1 VSFVVNAFYL
11 PLRPTVTYRTYIV
24 FSTVANPRQT
34 GEDNHCNFPASMG
47 PPAQETDAEP
57 LAPSSEHATSTLMAE
72 SQMNAP
78 RVSEQEPPLANAQ
91 PPQDSTIVC
100 DSWQQMV
107 QAVLGVGLLLGAL
120 AMFHYYAPMAE
131 QGVPPSDLQKQ
142 VHDLTAQVEQL
153 KQDQAM
159 PATVLN
165 HYRNS
170 IGYIYGV
177 YQVGFPNQRPAIRAR
192 VSGTGFLVG
201 DGLLATNRHVAEPWY
216 GDSEAEKLIGQGATA
231 MLENL
236 VVFFPGSPTPVALSP
251 ASVSKTSDLAVLRAE
266 DSPVV
271 RSLPALPLAKAAGS
285 PGELVT
291 VIGYPMGIAGMVAK
305 SPTGIYER
313 MAYRHND
320 MNAASELAALSLIRP
335 STTCGHLGDVV
346 GDKLIYDA
354 PTAHGGSGGPVFNAK
369 GEVIGVNSAY
379 MDGFSGGTL
388 GVSVDSLRPL
398 LQEAQKPR

>member
-1 VSFVVNAFYL
+1 MAD
-11 PLRPTVTYRTYIV
+11 PE
-24 FSTVANPRQT
+24 NPQT
-34 GEDNHCNFPASMG
+34 SNE
-47 PPAQETDAEP
+47 
-57 LAPSSEHATSTLMAE
+57 
-72 SQMNAP
+72 
-78 RVSEQEPPLANAQ
+78 
-91 PPQDSTIVC
+91 VC
-100 DSWQQMV
+100 ESWQQMV
-107 QAVLGVGLLLGAL
+107 QGVLGVVLLLGAL
-120 AMFHYYAPMAE
+120 AMVHYYAPMAA
-131 QGVPPSDLQKQ
+131 QGAPPDDLQKQ
-142 VHDLTAQVEQL
+142 VHELTAEVAQL

-159 PATVLN
+159 PATVLA

-177 YQVGFPNQRPAIRAR
+177 YQVGFPNQRPAVRAR

-201 DGLLATNRHVAEPWY
+201 NRLLATNRHVAEPWF
-216 GDSEAEKLIGQGATA
+216 GDSEAQHLIDQGATA

-236 VVFFPGSPTPVALSP
+236 VVFFPGSPTPVNLSP
-251 ASVSKTSDLAVLRAE
+251 ASVSKTSDLAVLRME
-266 DSPVV
+266 DSDVI
-271 RSLPALPLAKAAGS
+271 RGLPALPLAKSPGS

-305 SPTGIYER
+305 SPSGIYER
-313 MAYRHND
+313 LAYRHND
-320 MNAASELAALSLIRP
+320 INAASELAALSLIRP

-379 MDGFSGGTL
+379 MDGFTGGTL

-398 LQEAQKPR
+398 LQEAQKN